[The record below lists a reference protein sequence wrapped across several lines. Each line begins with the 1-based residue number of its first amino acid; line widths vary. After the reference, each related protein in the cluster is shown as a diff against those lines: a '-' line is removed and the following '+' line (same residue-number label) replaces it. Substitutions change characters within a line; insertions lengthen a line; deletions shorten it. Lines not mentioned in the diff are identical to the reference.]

1 MLRYILAPLAAVVL
15 LTASLIPDDAEARVA
30 EVAAIGAVAEP
41 TAAALSQFEDLGAA
55 ALSQCAAQAI
65 EATAIGAAIAATG
78 IGATVSVRRRSARR
92 LSARLRRGPTA
103 VAAATTPTATG
114 FARATNRGH
123 PRAML
128 DLAQVRTLLLAE
140 RSRDVGVI
148 TEAVDAVLA
157 TSPEVSPLDI
167 EMVFRDAGSP
177 AYLIS
182 KPELTI
188 VFGMPAWRSALDRL
202 GMSPQENRY
211 ALAVTTGH
219 S

>member
-1 MLRYILAPLAAVVL
+1 
-15 LTASLIPDDAEARVA
+15 
-30 EVAAIGAVAEP
+30 
-41 TAAALSQFEDLGAA
+41 
-55 ALSQCAAQAI
+55 
-65 EATAIGAAIAATG
+65 
-78 IGATVSVRRRSARR
+78 
-92 LSARLRRGPTA
+92 
-103 VAAATTPTATG
+103 
-114 FARATNRGH
+114 
-123 PRAML
+123 ML
-128 DLAQVRTLLLAE
+128 DLAHVRTLLPAE
-140 RSRDVGVI
+140 RSRDVAVI

>member
-1 MLRYILAPLAAVVL
+1 MPMLA
-15 LTASLIPDDAEARVA
+15 VA
-30 EVAAIGAVAEP
+30 EVAAIGAVAEA

-65 EATAIGAAIAATG
+65 GVAAIAATG
-78 IGATVSVRRRSARR
+78 IGATVSVRRRSARL
-92 LSARLRRGPTA
+92 LSARRRRGPTA

-114 FARATNRGH
+114 FARATNREH

-202 GMSPQENRY
+202 GMSPQENRH